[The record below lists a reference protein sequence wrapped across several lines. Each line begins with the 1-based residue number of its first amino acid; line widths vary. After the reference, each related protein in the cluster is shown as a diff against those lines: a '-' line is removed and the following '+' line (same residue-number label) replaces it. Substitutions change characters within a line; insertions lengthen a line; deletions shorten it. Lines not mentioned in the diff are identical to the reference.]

1 MQIADVMQGVN
12 LSPFHPILLLLQK
25 GVRVEVSRECSKS
38 SSLGLQFLVNDMQ
51 PDSIAA
57 PLHLRHQVPDLF
69 DALHLLE
76 RYWHLH
82 RRSKTGFGIWDLPR
96 KSFTR
101 AKFGPFGLNWDFF
114 GTIFAPFWD
123 F

>member
-1 MQIADVMQGVN
+1 MYLDPLKQKDHHNQDYHH
-12 LSPFHPILLLLQK
+12 HPDQQ
-25 GVRVEVSRECSKS
+25 S
-38 SSLGLQFLVNDMQ
+38 SVTSQQLDPCISQAPVPLHPQLVLRPHPSH
-51 PDSIAA
+51 PDSLKQNLNAFPIFQL
-57 PLHLRHQVPDLF
+57 PKN
-69 DALHLLE
+69 
-76 RYWHLH
+76 